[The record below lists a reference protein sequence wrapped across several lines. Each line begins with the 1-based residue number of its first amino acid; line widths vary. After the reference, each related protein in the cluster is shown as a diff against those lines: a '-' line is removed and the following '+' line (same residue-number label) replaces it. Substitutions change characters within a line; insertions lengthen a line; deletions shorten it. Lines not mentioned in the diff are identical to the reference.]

1 MADRNGTVS
10 TSVADDVAQDHDDY
24 HYFTLLL
31 HLVYH
36 YYRIQNDSS
45 FFVWL
50 VIMTVV
56 LSVQFVLQRLQQH
69 LCYRQRLMSS
79 ADNDE
84 NVNVLFR

>member
-1 MADRNGTVS
+1 MVS
-10 TSVADDVAQDHDDY
+10 TSVADDVARDHDDY
-24 HYFTLLL
+24 HYFTLL
-31 HLVYH
+31 HLVYYY